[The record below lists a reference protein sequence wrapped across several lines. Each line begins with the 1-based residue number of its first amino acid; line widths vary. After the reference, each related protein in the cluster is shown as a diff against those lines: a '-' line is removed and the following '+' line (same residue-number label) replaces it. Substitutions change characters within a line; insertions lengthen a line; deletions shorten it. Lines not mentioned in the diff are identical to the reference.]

1 MEDTP
6 VNRAH
11 AFANAAEEFEE
22 KELWAKAMEA
32 HFRAAD
38 QFVLAINYTS
48 DPEVV
53 RTLKLLYA
61 THNRQGKEL
70 QRRLEKQAQ
79 QSPKQPQERLNTPAS
94 HRSRS
99 KSSSATPDKSN
110 STQRTHQLQ
119 SRKGSSSTQPT
130 TYLSSQHALG
140 VQIPSNN
147 NEKMASDLLR
157 SGLNSSVG
165 SNSGIRRSD
174 STTSMGVS
182 KEIMTTSTAPSI
194 SLEGSSSSE
203 KIGESYMVLRGNN
216 DSTDDDDSDP
226 FNKFWGIVETLV
238 SKISNPLTNPV
249 AFATVPLNASE
260 YSRTPFDPNTIHP
273 PLPFGN
279 NVSDV
284 VDELNA
290 AMMESFFIIPKEQR
304 LTGASGGYSHPS
316 STLSPG
322 THFSSG
328 RNTST
333 KTLEEYAME
342 NAQLKSVIDNLSK
355 RMMTYEKAAEE
366 NSMLKSSILQ
376 FKNDYLQ
383 KQAKRIKVSQEMLR
397 SSYVAKPLSPES
409 STVGST
415 QSLQKRVKE
424 LEEEL
429 QLTKAECEKQKTLAV
444 KYKDRL
450 NKIKENARS
459 KKLDKKQDENK
470 SNDPSALPDDV

>member
-1 MEDTP
+1 M
-6 VNRAH
+6 R
-11 AFANAAEEFEE
+11 
-22 KELWAKAMEA
+22 
-32 HFRAAD
+32 
-38 QFVLAINYTS
+38 
-48 DPEVV
+48 
-53 RTLKLLYA
+53 
-61 THNRQGKEL
+61 
-70 QRRLEKQAQ
+70 
-79 QSPKQPQERLNTPAS
+79 
-94 HRSRS
+94 
-99 KSSSATPDKSN
+99 
-110 STQRTHQLQ
+110 
-119 SRKGSSSTQPT
+119 
-130 TYLSSQHALG
+130 
-140 VQIPSNN
+140 
-147 NEKMASDLLR
+147 
-157 SGLNSSVG
+157 
-165 SNSGIRRSD
+165 
-174 STTSMGVS
+174 VS

-284 VDELNA
+284 DNDSKVDELNA

-304 LTGASGGYSHPS
+304 LTGASGGYSRPP

-322 THFSSG
+322 THFSSR
-328 RNTST
+328 RNSST

-342 NAQLKSVIDNLSK
+342 NAQLKSVIDNLTK

-415 QSLQKRVKE
+415 QSLQKRIKE

-429 QLTKAECEKQKTLAV
+429 QLTKQKHVKELEEHQLTKQKHVKELEEHQLTKAECERQKTLAA